1 MSDIIRLLPD
11 NIANQIAAGE
21 VIQRPASA
29 VKELLENAVDAGADD
44 IRLILAD
51 AGKALVQVVDNGK
64 GMSGT
69 DARMCFERH
78 ATSKISGI
86 DDLFQIRTMGFRGEA
101 LASIAA
107 VAQVELRTRREED
120 TLGTFIEIDNGEVRR
135 QEPCSAPKGTS
146 MAMKNLF
153 FCVPARRNFL
163 RSNAVEMRHIVDEF
177 VHVALAFPDVR
188 FQLTHDGQELHHL
201 TKGSLR
207 QRIVQ
212 LMGASVNPRLVPVKE
227 ETDYLTVNGFIGK
240 PEAARRTRGDQYL
253 FVNGRFI
260 RSSYLNHAVTSA
272 FQGLLP
278 EGSFPLYFLFLR
290 LDPAQIDIN
299 VHPSKQEV
307 KFDDERIVYAFVQ
320 SAVKHALAQYS
331 VAPSMDFGLDPGIQR
346 LEAVA
351 KPANAEDR
359 REALSGGLFQGF
371 TRRHEAH
378 RVEPSGNLSAWRSF
392 YEPEGSSES
401 PPLRPSIQAATTLS
415 MPLPTEASSEA
426 KAPLAARI
434 PDLDTLIP
442 LQVLDAYIVVNGTGG
457 LLLFNQ
463 QLAHERVLYE
473 RFQDAMSGRP
483 VSIQRSLFPT
493 TVTLPAADAELMREL
508 SPELRLLGYEV
519 EPSGQGEFLL
529 LGTPSEDGGTNSDAD
544 IEGLLESFKH
554 AHPGRPLDRREK
566 LLRSLASRRCIKAG
580 RPLAVAEMR
589 RILADLCQ
597 CRQSSLSPGGL
608 STFVEM
614 GGAQLDGLFFR

>member
-44 IRLILAD
+44 IRLIVAD

-78 ATSKISGI
+78 ATSKITGI

-101 LASIAA
+101 LASIAS

-120 TLGTFIEIDNGEVRR
+120 ALGTFIEIDNGEVRR
-135 QEPCSAPKGTS
+135 QEPCASPKGTS

-153 FCVPARRNFL
+153 FSVPARRNFL

-177 VHVALAFPDVR
+177 VHVALAFPEVR
-188 FQLTHDGQELHHL
+188 FQLSHDGQEVHHL

-212 LMGASVNPRLVPVKE
+212 LMGSSVNPKLVPVKE
-227 ETDYLTVNGFIGK
+227 ETDYLSVNGFIGK

-260 RSSYLNHAVTSA
+260 RSSYLNHAVTTA

-278 EGSFPLYFLFLR
+278 EGSFPLYFLFLT
-290 LDPAQIDIN
+290 LDPSQIDIN

-320 SAVKHALAQYS
+320 SAVRHALAQYS

-346 LEAVA
+346 LESVA
-351 KPANAEDR
+351 RPASEEDR
-359 REALSGGLFQGF
+359 RQTESGGLFQGF

-378 RVEPSGNLSAWRSF
+378 RVEPTGNLSAWRTF
-392 YEPEGSSES
+392 YEADGS
-401 PPLRPSIQAATTLS
+401 PQTPAQRPSPSVQTPFPMA
-415 MPLPTEASSEA
+415 LPTEAVTEA
-426 KAPLAARI
+426 AAQLADRMPE
-434 PDLDTLIP
+434 PDQLIP
-442 LQVLDAYIVVNGTGG
+442 LQVMDAYIVVSGSGG

-483 VSIQRSLFPT
+483 VPIQRSLFPA

-508 SPELRLLGYEV
+508 APELRLLGYEV
-519 EPSGQGEFLL
+519 QASGQGDFLL
-529 LGTPSEDGGTNSDAD
+529 LGTPSEDGGANGDAD

-554 AHPGRPLDRREK
+554 AHPGRTLDRREK

-580 RPLAVAEMR
+580 RSLSAPEMR
-589 RILADLCQ
+589 KILTDLCA

-608 STFVEM
+608 PTYVEL

>member
-44 IRLILAD
+44 IRLIVAD

-135 QEPCSAPKGTS
+135 QEPCASPKGTS

-153 FCVPARRNFL
+153 FSVPARRNFL

-177 VHVALAFPDVR
+177 VHVALAFPEVR

-278 EGSFPLYFLFLR
+278 EGSFPLYFLFLT

-359 REALSGGLFQGF
+359 REAVSGGLFQGF

-401 PPLRPSIQAATTLS
+401 PSIAPSIQAATTLS

-434 PDLDTLIP
+434 PDLDTLTP

-608 STFVEM
+608 PTFVEI

>member
-21 VIQRPASA
+21 VIQRPSSA

-44 IRLILAD
+44 IRLIVAD

-101 LASIAA
+101 LASIAS

-153 FCVPARRNFL
+153 FSVPARRNFL
-163 RSNAVEMRHIVDEF
+163 RSNAVEMRHIVEEF
-177 VHVALAFPDVR
+177 MHVALAFPEVR

-201 TKGSLR
+201 TKGNLR

-227 ETDYLTVNGFIGK
+227 DTDYLSVQGFIGK

-278 EGSFPLYFLFLR
+278 EGSFPLYFLFLT
-290 LDPAQIDIN
+290 LDPSQIDIN

-307 KFDDERIVYAFVQ
+307 KFDDERLVYAFVQ

-331 VAPSMDFGLDPGIQR
+331 VTPSMDFGLDPGIQR
-346 LEAVA
+346 LESVA
-351 KPANAEDR
+351 RPASETDR
-359 REALSGGLFQGF
+359 RQAESGGLFQGF

-392 YEPEGSSES
+392 YEPEGTSQ
-401 PPLRPSIQAATTLS
+401 PGPRHPTPALQAAV
-415 MPLPTEASSEA
+415 PLPLPSETASEA
-426 KAPLAARI
+426 QEPLAARM
-434 PDLDTLIP
+434 PDLERLTP
-442 LQVLDAYIVVNGTGG
+442 LQVLDAYIVVNGTDG

-473 RFQDAMSGRP
+473 RFQDAMAGRP
-483 VSIQRSLFPT
+483 VSVQRSLFPT

-508 SPELRLLGYEV
+508 APELRLLGYEV
-519 EPSGQGEFLL
+519 HASGQGEFLL
-529 LGTPSEDGGTNSDAD
+529 LGTPSENGDANGDAD

-554 AHPGRPLDRREK
+554 ALPGRPLDRREK

-580 RPLAVAEMR
+580 RPLAAPEMR
-589 RILADLCQ
+589 RLLADLCH

-608 STFVEM
+608 PTFVEL